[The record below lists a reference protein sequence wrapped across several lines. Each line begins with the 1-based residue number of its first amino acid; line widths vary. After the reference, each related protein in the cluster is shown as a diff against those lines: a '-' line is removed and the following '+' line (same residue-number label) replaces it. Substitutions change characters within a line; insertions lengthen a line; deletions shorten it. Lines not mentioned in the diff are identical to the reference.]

1 MPGRA
6 CRVALGW
13 ASALSTCELNGNAKG
28 CDASTGTLTSLRVTV
43 NAVRPFLNFLMSGGD
58 VGKSTVGLKVLD
70 VAGAVLASYSPSS
83 CNPASIQGDQNWV
96 TLDLTAQAG
105 KQVKVQI
112 FDNESGGCGFVSFD
126 PAHLGATRKQ

>member
-28 CDASTGTLTSLRVTV
+28 CDASTGTLTSPRVTV
-43 NAVRPFLNFLMSGGD
+43 NAARPFLNFLMSGGD
-58 VGKSTVGLKVLD
+58 VGKSTAGLKLLD
-70 VAGAVLASYSPSS
+70 AAGAVLASYSPSS
-83 CNPASIQGDQNWV
+83 CNQASIQGDQNWV

-126 PAHLGATRKQ
+126 PVYLGATRKQ

>member
-1 MPGRA
+1 M
-6 CRVALGW
+6 
-13 ASALSTCELNGNAKG
+13 
-28 CDASTGTLTSLRVTV
+28 TV
-43 NAVRPFLNFLMSGGD
+43 NAARPFLNFLMSGGD

-96 TLDLTAQAG
+96 MLDLTAQAG

-112 FDNESGGCGFVSFD
+112 FDNESGGCGFVSCD
-126 PAHLGATRKQ
+126 PVHLGATRKK